1 MSQTP
6 ASSKPLNP
14 APTSLIM
21 RTLHSHQYI
30 ATRILAGDVLVIYN
44 NSLLRIPLSWL
55 NEHPGGA
62 LAILYFVGRDASDE
76 IDAYHGDAALTRIK
90 KFIVGSV
97 ETGEHGWDPLVPPV
111 MTGWVRKIGKN
122 GQQEWFNEASAVYS
136 TGEPQILLVHKDD
149 TILNPP
155 TPTMENL
162 IPPFTNLS
170 LKVQAEHSAAYKA
183 LHKRIVDAGLY
194 KTPYLTGYGAEVARY
209 LLLASISALAY
220 SYNWLVTS
228 AVFLGLVWHQ
238 LAFAAHDLGHMGVTH
253 NWVLDRLLGI
263 LIADFLGGL
272 SIGWWVNVSPSIDI
286 LNDAN
291 FAIEP

>member
-1 MSQTP
+1 
-6 ASSKPLNP
+6 
-14 APTSLIM
+14 M

-55 NEHPGGA
+55 NDHPGGA
-62 LAILYFVGRDASDE
+62 LAILHFVGRDASDE
-76 IDAYHGDAALTRIK
+76 INAYHGDAALTRIK

-97 ETGEHGWDPLVPPV
+97 ETGEHGWDPFVPPV

-136 TGEPQILLVHKDD
+136 TREPQILLVHKDD

-155 TPTMENL
+155 TPTMEDL

-183 LHKRIVDAGLY
+183 LHKRIVDVGLY

-263 LIADFLGGL
+263 LIADFFGGL
-272 SIGWWVNVSPSIDI
+272 SIGWWVNVGPFIDI

-291 FAIEP
+291 FATEP